1 MSYQLV
7 CDDNGTYGLE
17 AVDGEEVTLLATG
30 ESEEWFVSNLNADI
44 LRAFASKVIKRSGLA
59 VSGEATVTD
68 GVYLDNDGA
77 SRSVRTFTWED

>member
-1 MSYQLV
+1 MQYQLV

-17 AVDGEEVTLLATG
+17 AVDGDEVTLLATG

-44 LRAFASKVIKRSGLA
+44 LRAFASKVAKRSGLT

-77 SRSVRTFTWED
+77 SRSVRTFIWRA